1 MTGMKRK
8 KLSVL
13 TLAGGPR
20 ERGISHG
27 EEMREEIVRHLE
39 LWQEDLS
46 KDTGMSPDD
55 YLDRFYAETDFLPA
69 IKQFAP
75 DILEEVKGIAE
86 GSGQD
91 FRVVLIR
98 QMSDEDPWF
107 RQIVKFGRPIMVEH
121 CSSLG
126 AWDQEEQPNLI
137 AQNMDTPG
145 YCDSLQLIL
154 KIKEAESELES
165 LVFTVA
171 GKISLAGMNN
181 RCVGVCCNTLL
192 QLNFNPKGLP
202 EDFIIR
208 KTLQQPDL
216 THAIGFM
223 NSIPHASG
231 QNYIVG
237 DMSGVVDLECSGSKV
252 VQYSGN
258 SGQCR
263 LFHTNHPLINDDQ
276 SSWKRMIEKKTESDQ
291 ESAKKILAGMT
302 TELRFKAL
310 SREVQKEQP
319 LDVKRAVDIL
329 SQHEGPICTHHG
341 DDLYTLGCLI
351 MELDPDNPRFHIA
364 PGPPCETQF
373 SIFDFDG

>member
-1 MTGMKRK
+1 MKEK
-8 KLSVL
+8 KLHVL
-13 TLAGGPR
+13 TLTGGPR
-20 ERGISHG
+20 ERGLSHG
-27 EEMREEIVRHLE
+27 EEMREEIARHLE
-39 LWQEDLS
+39 LWREDLR

-55 YLDRFYAETDFLPA
+55 YLDKFYAETDFFPA
-69 IKQFAP
+69 IEQFAP
-75 DILEEVKGIAE
+75 DLLEEVRGIAE

-91 FRVVLIR
+91 FRVVLTR

-107 RQIVKFGRPIMVEH
+107 RQILKFGRPIMKEH

-126 AWDQEEQPNLI
+126 AWDQDERPNLI

-145 YCDSLQLIL
+145 YCDGLQLIL
-154 KIKEAESELES
+154 KIKEADSDLES

-181 RCVGVCCNTLL
+181 RCVGICCNTLL
-192 QLNFNPKGLP
+192 QLNFNTKGLP
-202 EDFIIR
+202 EDFIVR
-208 KTLQQPDL
+208 KTLQQQDL
-216 THAIGFM
+216 AHAIGFM

-231 QNYIVG
+231 QNYIMG
-237 DMSGVVDLECSGSKV
+237 DVSGVVDLECSGSKV
-252 VQYSGN
+252 VLCPGN
-258 SGQCR
+258 RGQCR
-263 LFHTNHPLINDDQ
+263 LIHTNHPLVNDDQ
-276 SSWKRMIEKKTESDQ
+276 SSWKGMIEEGRECDPESI
-291 ESAKKILAGMT
+291 KKILAGMT
-302 TELRFKAL
+302 TELRFTAL

-319 LDVKRAVDIL
+319 IDIKRAVDIL
-329 SQHEGPICTHHG
+329 SQHEGPVCIHHG